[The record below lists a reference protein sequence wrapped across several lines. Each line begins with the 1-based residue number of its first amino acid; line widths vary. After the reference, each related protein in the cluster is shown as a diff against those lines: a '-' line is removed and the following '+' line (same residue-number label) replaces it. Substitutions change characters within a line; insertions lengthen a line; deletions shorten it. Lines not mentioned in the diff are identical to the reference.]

1 LPQQLTRN
9 YLEFQA
15 DQIEAVLASHRVPAR
30 VYSGAISPRWMSFH
44 ITAAPGAR
52 ISIVR
57 NLSEELALALG
68 AKDVRIARE
77 GGTLAVEVPRP
88 DAEPVNL
95 VRMLRRLKHM
105 PPVTACLGLAE
116 DGRPLLIRLP
126 SPDVAHVLVAGS
138 TGSGKTELIRTALWS
153 LAIANRQA
161 QLQIVLIDPKR
172 RGFGPLSK
180 LPHLMTPPVSS
191 VTDSIALL
199 QRIVEEMER
208 RDREEITSP
217 HLVVAIDEGM
227 DLIMTGGK
235 EVDTLLTRIAQRGRE
250 AGIHLLVG
258 AQNPSSSVFSSLLKA
273 NFPVRLVGR
282 VSSANDARVA
292 AGISGTHAEK
302 LLGRG
307 DFVAIAAGE
316 TTRFQA
322 AFIPSNDLSIL
333 RNSILQ
339 RKTIIGTEEST

>member
-1 LPQQLTRN
+1 MAQQLTRN

-30 VYSGAISPRWMSFH
+30 VQSGAISPRWMSFH

-116 DGRPLLIRLP
+116 DGRPLLLRLP

-180 LPHLMTPPVSS
+180 LPHLIAPPVSS
-191 VTDSIALL
+191 VADSITLL

-217 HLVVAIDEGM
+217 HLVIAIDEGM

-292 AGISGTHAEK
+292 AGIAGTHAEK

-307 DFVAIAAGE
+307 DFVAVAAGE

-339 RKTIIGTEEST
+339 RKTLISTEEST

>member
-1 LPQQLTRN
+1 MSQKLTRN

-30 VYSGAISPRWMSFH
+30 VHGAAISPRWMSFH

-68 AKDVRIARE
+68 AKNVRIARD

-95 VRMLRRLKHM
+95 VRMLRQLKHM
-105 PPVTACLGLAE
+105 PPMTACLGLAE

-161 QLQIVLIDPKR
+161 QLQMILIDPKR
-172 RGFGPLSK
+172 RGFGPLSE

-191 VTDSIALL
+191 VSDSIALL
-199 QRIVEEMER
+199 QRVVEEMER
-208 RDREEITSP
+208 RDQEEITSP
-217 HLVVAIDEGM
+217 HIVVAIDEAM
-227 DLIMTGGK
+227 DLLMTGGR

-307 DFVAIAAGE
+307 DFVAVAAGE

-322 AFIPSNDLSIL
+322 AFIPRNDLSIL
-333 RNSILQ
+333 RSSILQ
-339 RKTIIGTEEST
+339 RQPLIGTEETT

>member
-1 LPQQLTRN
+1 MPQQLTRN

>member
-1 LPQQLTRN
+1 MSQQLTRN

-30 VYSGAISPRWMSFH
+30 VHGGAISPRWMSFH

-68 AKDVRIARE
+68 AKDVRIARA

-105 PPVTACLGLAE
+105 PPMTACLGLAE

-161 QLQIVLIDPKR
+161 QLQIILIDPKG

-180 LPHLMTPPVSS
+180 LPHLIAPPVSS
-191 VTDSIALL
+191 VADSIASL
-199 QRIVEEMER
+199 QRVVKEMER
-208 RDREEITSP
+208 RDQEEITSP

-307 DFVAIAAGE
+307 DFVAVAAGE

-333 RNSILQ
+333 RTSILQ
-339 RKTIIGTEEST
+339 RQPLIGTEESI